1 MVEKQTEKLTEGQN
15 TVSLARKA
23 ASTIAESTQ
32 ALSTNN
38 LLLASQIANKG
49 LLRATGAIDSI
60 AIENAGD
67 IEKIFKMAAL
77 AGRWNAPQVNVAQS
91 FAFGGSDNSLE
102 CVSEVV
108 QSEAIAD
115 EFT

>member
-1 MVEKQTEKLTEGQN
+1 
-15 TVSLARKA
+15 
-23 ASTIAESTQ
+23 
-32 ALSTNN
+32 
-38 LLLASQIANKG
+38 
-49 LLRATGAIDSI
+49 
-60 AIENAGD
+60 
-67 IEKIFKMAAL
+67 MAAL

-91 FAFGGSDNSLE
+91 FAFGGQDNSLE